1 MNLASIKERLSSLTS
16 SEVLELQQTLEQLSA
31 ANSDIPKSHE
41 SRRHLLDNKLGCC
54 PHCGHTKYVKF
65 GIDKGSQRYKCKSC
79 KRSFTEYTGTWMA
92 GLHKKDKIDDYL
104 VLMHQ
109 EKSLDKIKESL
120 SINKKTA
127 FDWRH
132 KILAALQDDN
142 DDNDFTG
149 ITESDETFFLASEK
163 GRAVTHRASR
173 KRGGKSKSKGI
184 SNDQVAV
191 IVTQDRKSSL
201 SLDVVTM
208 GRIKKIDIEN
218 AIGSR
223 INKDQ
228 TILCS
233 DAHVSYKGFAIDN
246 NLEHHT
252 LKGIIKQRVKDNI
265 YHIQHVN
272 STHNRVKKWIDNTFW
287 GVSTKYLQQYLNWY
301 RVKEKLKHRNN
312 KLNAFVN
319 KVAEDI
325 TAQHKYLTIE
335 DKYQNLLST
344 RL

>member
-1 MNLASIKERLSSLTS
+1 MNLEAIKASLSLLSS
-16 SEVLELQQTLEQLSA
+16 SEIAELQQTLDHLSSFKA
-31 ANSDIPKSHE
+31 IVPKSQQL
-41 SRRHLLDNKLGCC
+41 RRHLLDNKLGCC
-54 PHCGHTKYVKF
+54 PHCGHKKYVKF

-79 KRSFTEYTGTWMA
+79 NRSFTEYTGTWMA
-92 GLHKKDKIDDYL
+92 GLQRKDKVDDYL
-104 VLMHQ
+104 ALMYQ
-109 EKSLDKIKESL
+109 EKSLDKIKEAL

-132 KILAALQDDN
+132 KILSALQDTDK
-142 DDNDFTG
+142 DDFTG
-149 ITESDETFFLASEK
+149 ITESDETFFLDSKK
-163 GRAVTHRASR
+163 GQSVTDRASR
-173 KRGGKSKSKGI
+173 KRGGTSKTKGI

-191 IVTQDRKSSL
+191 IVTQDRTST
-201 SLDVVTM
+201 LDLRVVTM
-208 GRIKKIDIEN
+208 GRLKKMDIEK

-252 LKGIIKQRVKDNI
+252 LKGIIKQRVKDKI

-301 RVKEKLKHRNN
+301 RIKEKLKHRND
-312 KLNAFVN
+312 KLNAFIN

-325 TAQHKYLTIE
+325 SAQHKYLTIE
-335 DKYQNLLST
+335 DGYQKLLST
-344 RL
+344 Q

>member
-1 MNLASIKERLSSLTS
+1 MKPS
-16 SEVLELQQTLEQLSA
+16 
-31 ANSDIPKSHE
+31 
-41 SRRHLLDNKLGCC
+41 
-54 PHCGHTKYVKF
+54 
-65 GIDKGSQRYKCKSC
+65 
-79 KRSFTEYTGTWMA
+79 
-92 GLHKKDKIDDYL
+92 
-104 VLMHQ
+104 
-109 EKSLDKIKESL
+109 
-120 SINKKTA
+120 
-127 FDWRH
+127 
-132 KILAALQDDN
+132 
-142 DDNDFTG
+142 
-149 ITESDETFFLASEK
+149 SEK
-163 GRAVTHRASR
+163 GRAVTDRASR

-201 SLDVVTM
+201 SLSVVTM
-208 GRIKKIDIEN
+208 GRIKKIDIEK

-246 NLEHHT
+246 YLEHHT
-252 LKGIIKQRVKDNI
+252 LKGIIKQRVKDDI

-272 STHNRVKKWIDNTFW
+272 STHNRVKKWIGATFW

-301 RVKEKLKHRNN
+301 RIKEKLKHRND
-312 KLNAFVN
+312 KLNAFIN

-325 TAQHKYLTIE
+325 NAQHNYLTIE
-335 DKYQNLLST
+335 DKYQKLIST

>member
-1 MNLASIKERLSSLTS
+1 MNLEAIKDSLSSLS
-16 SEVLELQQTLEQLSA
+16 STEIEELQQTLEHLS
-31 ANSDIPKSHE
+31 SSKTIVPKSQQ

-54 PHCGHTKYVKF
+54 PHCGHKKYVKF
-65 GIDKGSQRYKCKSC
+65 GVDKGSQRYKCKSC
-79 KRSFTEYTGTWMA
+79 NRSFTEYTGTWMA
-92 GLHKKDKIDDYL
+92 GLQRKDKIDDYL
-104 VLMHQ
+104 ALMHQ

-132 KILAALQDDN
+132 KILSALHDTDTN
-142 DDNDFTG
+142 SFTG
-149 ITESDETFFLASEK
+149 ITESDETFFLDSKK
-163 GRAVTHRASR
+163 GQLVTDRASR
-173 KRGGKSKSKGI
+173 KRGGTSKTKGI
-184 SNDQVAV
+184 SNDLVAV
-191 IVTQDRKSSL
+191 IVTQDRTSRLDL
-201 SLDVVTM
+201 SVATM
-208 GRIKKIDIEN
+208 GRLKKIDIEN

-252 LKGIIKQRVKDNI
+252 LKGMIKQRVKNKI

-301 RVKEKLKHRNN
+301 RIKEKLKHRND
-312 KLNAFVN
+312 KLIAFIN
-319 KVAEDI
+319 KVAEDVS
-325 TAQHKYLTIE
+325 AQDKYLKIE
-335 DKYQNLLST
+335 DRYQNLLST
-344 RL
+344 H